1 MFKFD
6 LQTHIAPQLKFYI
19 NNNQA
24 TFAATPPVNTAPSSS
39 LTSPH
44 KIGPASYGLQ
54 PRPGS
59 VYCDNQE
66 ADTSVDINQ
75 LVLQPA
81 VPSYMYSNESPAKH
95 EKRRRTRAQKQLRSK
110 LGLFSLNSTNE
121 EESDAEVVSSQQRN
135 LVVKQLIRVSTAQTW
150 SIVLQDHIQQ
160 G

>member
-1 MFKFD
+1 MGWGPRLGCNVFD
-6 LQTHIAPQLKFYI
+6 LIGVSIQVISSKPTSLPNSNSTSTTTKQLSLPTH
-19 NNNQA
+19 
-24 TFAATPPVNTAPSSS
+24 PVDTAPSSS

-59 VYCDNQE
+59 VYCNNQE

-135 LVVKQLIRVSTAQTW
+135 LVVKQLI
-150 SIVLQDHIQQ
+150 
-160 G
+160 